1 MEQALLDE
9 LVLKVVEGVA
19 WEGWAEATLER
30 VLVVSVYVLPV
41 VLR

>member
-1 MEQALLDE
+1 MEQALLEE

-19 WEGWAEATLER
+19 GEGWAEATLER
-30 VLVVSVYVLPV
+30 VLVVSVYARPA